1 MLKNMKIY
9 QRLILGFGVMLIV
22 MVALIIAGIRSASKI
37 NDILADEIKINS
49 KRKELANS
57 MLDRIHEV
65 SLNLW
70 IMVSNRESS
79 TIENQRN
86 KIIKLRESYD
96 STFSDYESMVNV
108 GDFKKI
114 RIIDNIKA
122 FQKEARQQND
132 KVLKMMDD
140 GRVTEGI
147 TEMTTTA
154 IPKVAEWLGEIYRL
168 LDSER
173 SESDQVASE
182 AATLYRKTRIS
193 LFIIGGFSIVFAMVI
208 AFLLTNS
215 ITSPLNV
222 VTSLIKTRDTSIDI
236 STYKDGTSE
245 FNIMIQS
252 FHKEVSDRLKQ
263 EEELARYRDKLE
275 ETVNQRTAELKNII
289 SEVKETVNVIVSS
302 SSQIL
307 SATTQV
313 ASGTA
318 QTATAINETTTT
330 VEEVLQATKLS
341 ALKAN
346 KVAEN
351 SQSVAKISQDG
362 QDSVQETINAMN
374 RIREQMDLI
383 AQTVVRLSEQSQ
395 SIGGIIASVT
405 DIADQSNLLAVN
417 AAIEAAK
424 AGEYGRGFSVVAQE
438 IKNMAGQSKQATLQ
452 VRNILNDIQ
461 KVTGAAVMA
470 TEQGTKAVEGGVKQS
485 VQAGEA
491 IRLLADSSNEAVQAA
506 TQIVA
511 SSNQQVVGMDQI
523 STAMQNINQAGTE
536 AAVSMTQTERSAKNL
551 YELGQ
556 KLKDVIEKINM

>member
-9 QRLILGFGVMLIV
+9 QRLILGFGIMLIV
-22 MVALIIAGIRSASKI
+22 IVALIIAGIRSASRV
-37 NDILADEIKINS
+37 NDILAEEVKTNS
-49 KRKELANS
+49 KRKELAND
-57 MLDRIHEV
+57 MLDRIREV
-65 SLNLW
+65 SLSLW
-70 IMVSNRESS
+70 IMVADRESG
-79 TIENQRN
+79 TIESHRT
-86 KIIKLRESYD
+86 KIQTLRERYD
-96 STFSDYESMVNV
+96 STFADYESLLSA
-108 GDFKKI
+108 GDFKRL
-114 RIIDNIKA
+114 RIVDNIKTL
-122 FQKEARQQND
+122 QKDAREQND
-132 KVLKMMDD
+132 KVLQMM
-140 GRVTEGI
+140 TEGKVA
-147 TEMTTTA
+147 EGVNSMTTTA

-168 LDSER
+168 LDYEKI
-173 SESDQVASE
+173 ESDQAAEE
-182 AATLYRKTRIS
+182 AAFIYRKTRIS
-193 LFIIGGFSIVFAMVI
+193 LFILGGFSIVIGIVI
-208 AFLLTNS
+208 AVLLTNS
-215 ITSPLNV
+215 ITSPLKV
-222 VTSLIKTRDTSIDI
+222 VTSLIQTRNTSIDI
-236 STYKDGTSE
+236 SAYKDGTSE

-252 FHKEVSDRLKQ
+252 FHKEVSERLKQ
-263 EEELARYRDKLE
+263 EEELAKYRDRLE
-275 ETVNQRTAELKNII
+275 EIVNQRTSELKNII
-289 SEVKETVNVIVSS
+289 SEVKETVNIIVSS

-318 QTATAINETTTT
+318 ETATAINETTTT

-351 SQSVAKISQDG
+351 AQSVAKISQDG

-424 AGEYGRGFSVVAQE
+424 AGEYGRGFAVVAQE

-485 VQAGEA
+485 VQSGEA

-556 KLKDVIEKINM
+556 KLKEVIEKINM